1 MSAQQT
7 DQQRQ
12 AEREEVLAKAHRAK
26 EVAPVIAALPTPA
39 KDEVLLA
46 AAAALTERARGKS
59 STPTPATWS
68 KAAKTDWRSQ
78 CWTGWRSTKNAST
91 A

>member
-12 AEREEVLAKAHRAK
+12 AEREEVLAKARRAK

-39 KDEVLLA
+39 KDAVLLA
-46 AAAALTERARGKS
+46 AAAALTERAGEILETNARDLEQGEDRARLRPGLRGGELR
-59 STPTPATWS
+59 P
-68 KAAKTDWRSQ
+68 
-78 CWTGWRSTKNAST
+78 G
-91 A
+91 